1 MGHYKA
7 NLRDIEFNM
16 FEVSDLGTHLAAR
29 RFGDFDE
36 ESVRHI
42 LREVE
47 RLATGTWAD
56 SFADGDRNPPELIDG
71 EAKLPQSLKTSLDA
85 YFDAGWDRVAMLPEL
100 GGYGAPS
107 QLRWAMSEMFYG
119 GNAVA
124 SFYLTGLLIAAIIHY
139 EGTDEQSDTFARP
152 IIKRRWGGTM
162 VLTEP
167 DAGSDVGAGITK
179 AIAVDEE
186 SGLYHIEGVKRFITS
201 GEYDYPENIIH
212 LVLAR
217 RERGEPGTKG
227 LSMFIVPKYLLNDDG
242 SIGDR
247 NGVLATKLENK
258 MGMRASTT
266 CELTFGMDRPCVGYL
281 VGGVHQGIR

>member
-85 YFDAGWDRVAMLPEL
+85 G
-100 GGYGAPS
+100 
-107 QLRWAMSEMFYG
+107 
-119 GNAVA
+119 
-124 SFYLTGLLIAAIIHY
+124 
-139 EGTDEQSDTFARP
+139 
-152 IIKRRWGGTM
+152 
-162 VLTEP
+162 
-167 DAGSDVGAGITK
+167 
-179 AIAVDEE
+179 
-186 SGLYHIEGVKRFITS
+186 
-201 GEYDYPENIIH
+201 
-212 LVLAR
+212 
-217 RERGEPGTKG
+217 
-227 LSMFIVPKYLLNDDG
+227 
-242 SIGDR
+242 
-247 NGVLATKLENK
+247 
-258 MGMRASTT
+258 
-266 CELTFGMDRPCVGYL
+266 
-281 VGGVHQGIR
+281 